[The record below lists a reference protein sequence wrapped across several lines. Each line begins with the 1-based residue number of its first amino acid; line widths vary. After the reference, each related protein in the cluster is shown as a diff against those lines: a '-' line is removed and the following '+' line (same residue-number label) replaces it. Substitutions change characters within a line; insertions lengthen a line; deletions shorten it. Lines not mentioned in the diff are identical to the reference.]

1 VPCDAELADVS
12 RCPLSSRSSRKHAD
26 AAVFDQLDYLY
37 TPSRDVAADVRFFVD
52 VLGARLGFAVEGMGA
67 RVAMVVLASGPP
79 HLLLADHL
87 DGDRPILVYRVA
99 DLRKATAELKRR
111 GLKKQHAVE
120 LPMGAASSFVT
131 PGGHRLALYELSR
144 PNVLEHFIG
153 RQDF

>member
-1 VPCDAELADVS
+1 MV
-12 RCPLSSRSSRKHAD
+12 
-26 AAVFDQLDYLY
+26 AAPFEQLDYLY
-37 TPSRDVAADVRFFVD
+37 TPSGDVASDMRFFVD
-52 VLGARLGFAVEGMGA
+52 VLGARVGFAVEGMGS

-99 DLRKATAELKRR
+99 DLRKATAELKKR

-120 LPMGAASSFVT
+120 LPMGPASSFAT
-131 PGGHRLALYELSR
+131 PRGHRVALYELAR
-144 PNVLEHFIG
+144 PGVLEHFMG

>member
-1 VPCDAELADVS
+1 M
-12 RCPLSSRSSRKHAD
+12 SSRSSKKPAE
-26 AAVFDQLDYLY
+26 AETFEQLDYLY
-37 TPSRDVAADVRFFVD
+37 TPSRDVAADMRFFID
-52 VLGARLGFAVEGMGA
+52 VLGGHLGFAVEGMGA

-99 DLRKATAELKRR
+99 SLHKATAELKRR
-111 GLKKQHAVE
+111 GLKRQHAVE

-131 PGGHRLALYELSR
+131 TGGHRLALYELSR
-144 PNVLEHFIG
+144 PNVLAHFMG